1 MTGPNI
7 AEHHGQ
13 IVKTIHDGLLVEF
26 TCVVDA
32 LHSASEVQT
41 AVAERNAMIASDN
54 RIEFRIAINVGDVI
68 VGNGD
73 IFGDDACWPTAG

>member
-1 MTGPNI
+1 MTGPKI

-13 IVKTIHDGLLVEF
+13 IVKTIRDGLLVDF
-26 TCVVDA
+26 TSLVDA

-54 RIEFRIAINVGDVI
+54 RIEFRIAINLGDVI

-73 IFGDDACWPTAG
+73 IFGDDARWPTVG